1 MSFLGQLSS
10 GNPGSVSRC
19 GNPLGGHRPT
29 THIIWAGLWA
39 PQDWRQCQCPTQ
51 SYFGCIY
58 LVFLWPMRES
68 SPRRVWAL
76 IWSMSNA
83 PAPITKVTVLREEV
97 LHCFLP
103 ISLSLHHIEGS
114 FPPPNLH
121 VHLKSQ
127 DLQFQTNIVPL
138 FKWTLFLFSNEHCS
152 SFQMNTVLLFKWTL
166 FRFSNEHCSPLQ
178 MSAVSLFK
186 CNRLQ
191 KVT

>member
-10 GNPGSVSRC
+10 GHPGSVSRC

-83 PAPITKVTVLREEV
+83 PAPITRVTVLREEV

-114 FPPPNLH
+114 IPTTKLACSFEIAR
-121 VHLKSQ
+121 
-127 DLQFQTNIVPL
+127 FTI
-138 FKWTLFLFSNEHCS
+138 SNEHCS
-152 SFQMNTVLLFKWTL
+152 SFQMNTVPLFKQTL
-166 FRFSNEHCSPLQ
+166 FSFSNVLGSKRSHSQ
-178 MSAVSLFK
+178 AFF
-186 CNRLQ
+186 
-191 KVT
+191 